1 MTDQERLDKYGDPHA
16 GIIAEAMTS
25 PSDNLL
31 ERLERQLANC
41 SDSYEAPSGKIMFR
55 IWGNDL
61 AALLKLAR
69 MRDARNEREGKPQ

>member
-1 MTDQERLDKYGDPHA
+1 MVDPVV
-16 GIIAEAMTS
+16 
-25 PSDNLL
+25 

-61 AALLKLAR
+61 AWLLKLAR
-69 MRDARNEREGKPQ
+69 AQIEGKQL